1 MSQNSDQ
8 YLDQFSYLSEQ
19 TVYRSSRMF
28 EMDLRLLNRTANLSL
43 GQTCVIV
50 RNSAPKMSFF
60 SKSMLRNLLKQSFNK
75 LPVFT

>member
-60 SKSMLRNLLKQSFNK
+60 FQKYAEK
-75 LPVFT
+75 LIKTIF